1 MRNIVGFKPIEAVI
15 LRNKEGE
22 EIRIIKSKSIVKMAT
37 DQDLFEGVVTF
48 VDEQSIRVEG
58 SPIYF
63 WEQII
68 GLEVIG

>member
-37 DQDLFEGVVTF
+37 D
-48 VDEQSIRVEG
+48 
-58 SPIYF
+58 
-63 WEQII
+63 
-68 GLEVIG
+68 